1 MVDKAFRVDFYPAD
15 SFVELMAL
23 GDADA
28 VYVLLQVRNL
38 ILQRNGPIPNDPARI
53 GATCKMTPAKC
64 GRVMALLLSQKNPAR
79 ESVGKPVDNY
89 LYFTEDGQIFCGFCQ
104 DSLTAWA
111 KRRRKS
117 QEDQQKSVA
126 ARIENKQKQELENC
140 HPKIAELPVPYH
152 TSTKESKNI
161 KPIPV
166 LAAPR
171 EGAMQGGRSIGG
183 IVNDLLGVARSVGFN
198 IADFLTFHELRMI
211 EQYCPGCA
219 RDQIIN
225 TFNSW
230 VKEEKIKVENPKG
243 LFVDW
248 LKKSA
253 PWLKQT
259 THLSGNA

>member
-1 MVDKAFRVDFYPAD
+1 MVDKAFRVDFYPSE

-38 ILQRNGPIPNDPARI
+38 ILQRNGPIPNDPAHI
-53 GATCKMTPAKC
+53 GRACKMTPAKC
-64 GRVMALLLSQKNPAR
+64 ARVIARLLTTQNPIA
-79 ESVGKPVDNY
+79 EPVDNY
-89 LYFTEDGQIFCGFCQ
+89 LLLTEDGMLFSGFCQ
-104 DSLTAWA
+104 TSLENWS

-117 QEDQQKSVA
+117 QEDQQKSII
-126 ARIENKQKQELENC
+126 ARAENKQKQELENS

-171 EGAMQGGRSIGG
+171 EGALQGVRSIGG
-183 IVNDLLGVARSVGFN
+183 IVNDMLGAARSVGFN
-198 IADFLTFHELRMI
+198 IADFLTFNELRMI